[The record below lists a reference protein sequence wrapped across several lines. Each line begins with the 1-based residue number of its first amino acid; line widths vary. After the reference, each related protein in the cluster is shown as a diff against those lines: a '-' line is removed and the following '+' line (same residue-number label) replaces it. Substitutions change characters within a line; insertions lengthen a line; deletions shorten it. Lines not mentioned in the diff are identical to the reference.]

1 MDAKKYRGSVSTENS
16 PKNKRK
22 AGRTNSRRFELEPF
36 DLVLSSVSVEIHRGR
51 DCAMMD
57 SRECSQCRVGEA
69 RKENMVLLATTDARM
84 SKGCIIKRV
93 KGKVIG

>member
-1 MDAKKYRGSVSTENS
+1 MDGRQEVQRVSTENS
-16 PKNKRK
+16 PKIKRE
-22 AGRTNSRRFELEPF
+22 AGRTNSRRFELGPF
-36 DLVLSSVSVEIHRGR
+36 DLVLSSVSVDIHRGC

-84 SKGCIIKRV
+84 REGCIIKRV